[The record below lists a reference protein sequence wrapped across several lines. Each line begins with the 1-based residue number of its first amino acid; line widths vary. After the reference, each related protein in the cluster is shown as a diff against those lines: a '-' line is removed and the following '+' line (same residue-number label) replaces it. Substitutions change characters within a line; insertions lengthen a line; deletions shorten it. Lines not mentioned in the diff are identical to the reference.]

1 MRYRI
6 KNYEV
11 SVATDELYISFRPPQ
26 DIFDALTT
34 TSGSSSL
41 DAKSKRRVLES
52 IRLIAN
58 ETRGGYIMC
67 STGSKTYTAA
77 NIFDIVYDVIKYP
90 VLGVIALT
98 FFKSVLIIA
107 ADGDEDDIVA
117 INAIQNSD
125 QFTIE
130 VDWGE
135 SPEQLT
141 GNLVQ
146 ATTAEYEAFKSRME
160 TEIANILTPITE
172 E

>member
-1 MRYRI
+1 MQI
-6 KNYEV
+6 GIAVPAEV
-11 SVATDELYISFRPPQ
+11 LAKLTTDEE
-26 DIFDALTT
+26 T
-34 TSGSSSL
+34 GWL
-41 DAKSKRRVLES
+41 DAASLKYVTES
-52 IRLIAN
+52 IRLIAD
-58 ETRGGYIMC
+58 ETRNGYVVMSTGQKGVVRGGYPINEN
-67 STGSKTYTAA
+67 GA
-77 NIFDIVYDVIKYP
+77 
-90 VLGVIALT
+90 LGIEISVEALIA
-98 FFKSVLIIA
+98 A
-107 ADGDEDDIVA
+107 ADGDEDDIAA
-117 INAIQNSD
+117 INAMQNSD